1 MFSLESSSLG
11 RTGKDAI
18 FNIHSETIFDC
29 EIASNSKLKLMNVCD
44 QADATL
50 TPNMPILR
58 ACDALES
65 TKSQILRTPFER
77 KSQAEQLK
85 KQKEKEQNT
94 LYFKTTSILKYGSD
108 VH

>member
-1 MFSLESSSLG
+1 
-11 RTGKDAI
+11 
-18 FNIHSETIFDC
+18 
-29 EIASNSKLKLMNVCD
+29 MNVCD

-65 TKSQILRTPFER
+65 TKSQILQTPSKR

-85 KQKEKEQNT
+85 EQKEKEQNT

>member
-1 MFSLESSSLG
+1 
-11 RTGKDAI
+11 
-18 FNIHSETIFDC
+18 
-29 EIASNSKLKLMNVCD
+29 MNVCD

-65 TKSQILRTPFER
+65 TKSQILRTPIKR

-85 KQKEKEQNT
+85 KQKRKRTKHPLLQDYQHLEIWIRCSLNIVGVKCMLDITQT
-94 LYFKTTSILKYGSD
+94 ILVAVR
-108 VH
+108 VHQLLVSC